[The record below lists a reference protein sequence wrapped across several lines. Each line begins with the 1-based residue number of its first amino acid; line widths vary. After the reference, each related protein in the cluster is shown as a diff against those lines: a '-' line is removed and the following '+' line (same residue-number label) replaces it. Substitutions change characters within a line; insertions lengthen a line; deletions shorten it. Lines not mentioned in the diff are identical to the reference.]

1 MLNEDESLP
10 DDTVATVA
18 QSEEDLMQQKF
29 QKLRLRRRGSH
40 RSHRRTLL
48 RPSNSHDES
57 DYDNTFTPLRQSE
70 SSTDPSQQSH
80 HPFLSST

>member
-1 MLNEDESLP
+1 MDEEVLNEEALP
-10 DDTVATVA
+10 DDSAATVA

-40 RSHRRTLL
+40 RTARRPLL

-57 DYDNTFTPLRQSE
+57 EFDCSSYATQAQPVDSNQTHQPL
-70 SSTDPSQQSH
+70 
-80 HPFLSST
+80 LSST